1 MLSVNYPQG
10 FRVVLPYLWPMAL
23 LALAAAT
30 GLSAI
35 RLVAAPGFEFYL
47 GPLFYLLAYRWFGLR
62 AGLVT
67 AVATMLPSL
76 WWWGHPMAV
85 LLAIGHILAIDRF
98 SGEDRSLSTV
108 TFFYQ
113 LMVGAIA
120 SLIWLNLPEPL
131 APEIVLDIAVRRIL
145 CETLLAACADL
156 VLLAVLVD
164 TTRGR
169 VRRVRKLGLQQS
181 IEALVSI
188 AVAGA
193 AMLFLL
199 GELNHVNERL
209 ELHHE
214 DVVSAVH
221 ALPDRNALQSG
232 RTYWLN
238 MHGVDTPM
246 PFMKVASSAMGQAGP
261 SLGCHVFDD
270 GRGDGTGRQ
279 SLRYWLDM
287 CYAIPLGAGKMVL
300 VSPRGHVIDLYRDVL
315 NGITPLMAYLGLA
328 QIGLLM
334 FGASVRRS
342 SRVLSQALL
351 GFGRGY
357 VTTRP
362 TAPFREADRLV
373 GAFIAANNEFVAFER
388 QRVHLMR
395 TVEELR
401 SAIDLRLLSDIRFDA
416 QRGELRYAK
425 IDPTSGRRGA
435 SLAVHSGDSGH
446 FQSLAGQSEIMVEF
460 RRGRDQDDQWYLLIA
475 RDYDQ
480 ESDSW
485 RYGCLIRLRTAKAFQ
500 TQMRHS
506 ARLMELGGMA
516 SALSHELRQPLF
528 TISLAAENAQLLMHS
543 GQMDPERMAAKLGRI
558 VEQVE
563 RANAIIQRTSSYART
578 ERDERVDMDICQAV
592 RNAVRFMRP
601 VMTERDIDLQ
611 IVIPDAL
618 SVMSLPRIGIEQ
630 IIVNALQNA
639 ADSIDTRR
647 ENEEDSSIMGAVRV
661 QVEQL
666 DQTIVLNVQDNGAGL
681 DPSIRSNAF
690 NAFCTTKPE
699 GKGTGLGLFVCRQ
712 IMDEVG
718 GSIAIADNAQA
729 PGATLTL
736 RFPLAEG
743 G

>member
-10 FRVVLPYLWPMAL
+10 FRVVLPFLWPVAL
-23 LALAAAT
+23 LALAVAT

-47 GPLFYLLAYRWFGLR
+47 GPLFYLLAYRWFGLK

-76 WWWGHPMAV
+76 WWWGHPMSV
-85 LLAIGHILAIDRF
+85 LLAIGHVLAIDRF
-98 SGEDRSLSTV
+98 SGQDRSLSTV

-113 LMVGAIA
+113 LAVATITG
-120 SLIWLNLPEPL
+120 LIWLTFPDPLPW
-131 APEIVLDIAVRRIL
+131 EIVSDIAIRRIL

-164 TTRGR
+164 TARGE
-169 VRRVRKLGLQQS
+169 VRRARKLGLQQS
-181 IEALVSI
+181 LEALVSI

-199 GELNHVNERL
+199 GELNHVNARL
-209 ELHHE
+209 ELHQK
-214 DVVSAVH
+214 DVVSAVR
-221 ALPDRNALQSG
+221 AMPNRDALQPG
-232 RTYWLN
+232 LVYRLQ
-238 MHGVDTPM
+238 MHGVDMPM
-246 PFMKVASSAMGQAGP
+246 PLVKLAAGALDQAGAR
-261 SLGCHVFDD
+261 LGCHQFDS
-270 GRGDGTGRQ
+270 GDGGSAARQ

-287 CYAIPLGAGKMVL
+287 CYVVPLPSGMIAV
-300 VSPRGHVIDLYRDVL
+300 VSPRGHVTGLYRDVL
-315 NGITPLMAYLGLA
+315 HGILPLMAYLALA

-351 GFGRGY
+351 GFGRSY
-357 VTTRP
+357 VTSRP
-362 TAPFREADRLV
+362 TAPFREADRLL

-388 QRVHLMR
+388 QRVHLTR

-416 QRGELRYAK
+416 RRGELRYSK
-425 IDPTSGRRGA
+425 VDPATGRRSA
-435 SLAVHSGDSGH
+435 SLAVHSADAPHFRSLSGH
-446 FQSLAGQSEIMVEF
+446 NEIMVEF
-460 RRGRDQDDQWYLLIA
+460 RRGHDQDDQWYLLIA
-475 RDYDQ
+475 RDHDA

-528 TISLAAENAQLLMHS
+528 TISLAAENAMLLMQS
-543 GQMDPERMAAKLGRI
+543 GKTDPERMTAKLDRI

-578 ERDERVDMDICQAV
+578 ERDERVDMDLTQAV
-592 RNAVRFMRP
+592 QNAVRFMRP
-601 VMTERDIDLQ
+601 VMTERDIDMQVDL
-611 IVIPDAL
+611 PASL
-618 SVMSLPRIGIEQ
+618 PVMSLPRIGIEQ

-647 ENEEDSSIMGAVRV
+647 ENAGGEAIMGVVRV
-661 QVEQL
+661 QVEAG
-666 DQTIVLNVQDNGAGL
+666 DQAIELKVGDNGAGL

-718 GSIAIADNAQA
+718 GSIAIADNADA

-736 RFPLAEG
+736 RFPRPEG